1 MDCHLL
7 PLRRL
12 ITPVIAQPISPHTLH
27 CVMICR
33 RKVSEMKNEAKWH
46 IQSLQTL
53 FEDRVCLLREQKQ
66 GGKNDGAVLRAQRQM
81 GSDVSILC
89 TAIHS

>member
-1 MDCHLL
+1 MY
-7 PLRRL
+7 
-12 ITPVIAQPISPHTLH
+12 
-27 CVMICR
+27 R

-46 IQSLQTL
+46 IQSLQAL

-81 GSDVSILC
+81 GSDVSEVKWNTYYLDLTWLLLALSNLC
-89 TAIHS
+89 

>member
-1 MDCHLL
+1 
-7 PLRRL
+7 
-12 ITPVIAQPISPHTLH
+12 
-27 CVMICR
+27 
-33 RKVSEMKNEAKWH
+33 MKNEAKWH

-89 TAIHS
+89 TVTLQ

>member
-1 MDCHLL
+1 
-7 PLRRL
+7 
-12 ITPVIAQPISPHTLH
+12 
-27 CVMICR
+27 MICR

-89 TAIHS
+89 TVTH